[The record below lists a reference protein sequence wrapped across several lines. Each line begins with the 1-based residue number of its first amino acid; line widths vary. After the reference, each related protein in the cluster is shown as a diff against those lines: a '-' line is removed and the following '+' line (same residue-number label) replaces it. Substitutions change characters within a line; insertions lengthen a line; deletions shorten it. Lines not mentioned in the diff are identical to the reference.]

1 MAESIGSG
9 TPAKYKIVFL
19 GDQSV
24 GKTSIINRFMYDTFD
39 PNYQVSSLLFTR
51 LGYHRNWF
59 SFQDDVCRRQ
69 NNPTAVVGYSRLGEI
84 QISDSF
90 LH

>member
-39 PNYQVSSLLFTR
+39 PNYQVLSSF
-51 LGYHRNWF
+51 
-59 SFQDDVCRRQ
+59 
-69 NNPTAVVGYSRLGEI
+69 
-84 QISDSF
+84 
-90 LH
+90 